1 MREWKATLTSEKSFS
16 GWIFNSGQPPK
27 GTLSAHSCIRAAQR
41 FSTLAPP
48 RNLYS
53 PRRLRRTTRRR
64 DFVPWRFPAARRQ
77 SAYVAPLA
85 EKLHKAQT
93 QRFRAVSSA
102 SALYPEHPS
111 VSRPSGRAGPAPR
124 C

>member
-1 MREWKATLTSEKSFS
+1 MVNRLRGHSECLLGAFLHPCRTT
-16 GWIFNSGQPPK
+16 I
-27 GTLSAHSCIRAAQR
+27 
-41 FSTLAPP
+41 STLAPP

-85 EKLHKAQT
+85 EKLRKAQT

-102 SALYPEHPS
+102 SALYPEQPS